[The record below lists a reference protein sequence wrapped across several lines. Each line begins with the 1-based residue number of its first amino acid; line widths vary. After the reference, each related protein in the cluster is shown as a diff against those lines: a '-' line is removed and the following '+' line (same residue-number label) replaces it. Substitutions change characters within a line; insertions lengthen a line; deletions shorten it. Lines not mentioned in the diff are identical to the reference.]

1 VGRTTTIPKNSWNG
15 QKKKTPVEEDWKELK
30 YCIFDVPF
38 HPGPY
43 EERLE
48 WLHDNIKGL
57 SDEVLVIGG
66 RPCKG
71 FDDLTKE
78 VDNVVDVL
86 EGEGIMLRKPGSFYE
101 HKRSYTLLKVKKFGD
116 EEALVIGWKSDHV
129 LLCQLPS
136 GATFGLTI
144 PQSTRPK
151 RGEIVTFKF
160 QELTQNGIPRFP
172 GFLRI
177 RKDVTWQEVCQNAKA
192 KETERKPTKE
202 PNQPVLFGTPE
213 ESIKVPASL
222 MEENSPASSTLLPLI
237 TDPSSNVPL

>member
-1 VGRTTTIPKNSWNG
+1 
-15 QKKKTPVEEDWKELK
+15 
-30 YCIFDVPF
+30 
-38 HPGPY
+38 
-43 EERLE
+43 
-48 WLHDNIKGL
+48 
-57 SDEVLVIGG
+57 
-66 RPCKG
+66 
-71 FDDLTKE
+71 
-78 VDNVVDVL
+78 
-86 EGEGIMLRKPGSFYE
+86 
-101 HKRSYTLLKVKKFGD
+101 
-116 EEALVIGWKSDHV
+116 LVIGWKSDHV